1 MPAAASKSY
10 PHDVVIHPVRPDGNI
25 FLMDDPE
32 SDSFVKLAGD
42 VEPVYVEID
51 RMDILLTQPVF
62 DMFYKRPAVAPIL
75 IVGEHIQFV
84 DFVSPGFV
92 GEWSKGGKSFG
103 PVVLFENQICLASV
117 EQLRPYDLRCVNRV
131 EHVADLLRGKKG

>member
-1 MPAAASKSY
+1 MVITQRLYPVPAAASKSY

-62 DMFYKRPAVAPIL
+62 DMFYKRPAVALIL
-75 IVGEHIQFV
+75 IVGQHIQFV
-84 DFVSPGFV
+84 NFVSSWFV
-92 GEWSKGGKSFG
+92 GVWSKGGKSLG
-103 PVVLFENQICLASV
+103 PIVFFENQICLISV
-117 EQLRPYDLRCVNRV
+117 KQLRPYDSRC
-131 EHVADLLRGKKG
+131 